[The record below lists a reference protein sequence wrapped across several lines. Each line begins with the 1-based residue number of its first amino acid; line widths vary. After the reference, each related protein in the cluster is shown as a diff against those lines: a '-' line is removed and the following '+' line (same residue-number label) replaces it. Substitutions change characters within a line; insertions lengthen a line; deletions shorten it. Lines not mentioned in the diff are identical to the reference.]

1 MRKAEREV
9 IDPAQK
15 WDILLRCPYMVLA
28 MQGEGA
34 PYQVPLN
41 FGAEMQNGKLYL
53 YFHCA
58 NEGTKLS
65 LLRSN
70 AAVSFCAANML
81 RVFNKG
87 TAPCGYTTDYES
99 VCGQGRAEVL
109 EGEARLHGLQV
120 LMAHYTKEPFA
131 AGAFQAHALASTTV
145 VKIEVESWAAK
156 RLVRE

>member
-87 TAPCGYTTDYES
+87 TAPCAIRRITKAYA
-99 VCGQGRAEVL
+99 GRA
-109 EGEARLHGLQV
+109 GR
-120 LMAHYTKEPFA
+120 KFW
-131 AGAFQAHALASTTV
+131 
-145 VKIEVESWAAK
+145 KAK
-156 RLVRE
+156 PGCTGCRF